1 MKLCIF
7 PNDPIIAYYEKGEIK
22 DRYFNP
28 NNIFD
33 EIHIISFID
42 ADIEEEKVQK
52 IAGTA
57 KLTIHSVGKI
67 SIKNRKKEISKILD
81 LVRSISPDAIRAYNP
96 LIQGW
101 CAAFISKELDVP
113 FFVSLHTQYD
123 YNRQLMKKKNLKKF
137 LALKYLEKFIEPYVL
152 QNADKITMVYK
163 IIEPYILKHTSKT
176 PELLYN
182 KIECEKFVKAK
193 KMIDLPKPLI
203 LSVGNL
209 IESKN
214 HKLLI
219 QVMENNNA
227 HLLII
232 GKGNLYSDLINE
244 IKSKKMEE
252 RISIIESVPYE
263 KIPEYYKTADIFT
276 LAYDPNQEGLPMPVM
291 EAMAAGIPVI
301 IPKST
306 DSIEL
311 DGSVIFA
318 ERNMESFSQKINQ
331 LLENKNRRDEYG
343 LKGLQNSKNFD
354 ISKLEK
360 RESEIYEE
368 LIKNEKFT

>member
-1 MKLCIF
+1 
-7 PNDPIIAYYEKGEIK
+7 
-22 DRYFNP
+22 
-28 NNIFD
+28 
-33 EIHIISFID
+33 
-42 ADIEEEKVQK
+42 
-52 IAGTA
+52 
-57 KLTIHSVGKI
+57 
-67 SIKNRKKEISKILD
+67 
-81 LVRSISPDAIRAYNP
+81 
-96 LIQGW
+96 
-101 CAAFISKELDVP
+101 
-113 FFVSLHTQYD
+113 
-123 YNRQLMKKKNLKKF
+123 
-137 LALKYLEKFIEPYVL
+137 
-152 QNADKITMVYK
+152 
-163 IIEPYILKHTSKT
+163 
-176 PELLYN
+176 
-182 KIECEKFVKAK
+182 
-193 KMIDLPKPLI
+193 
-203 LSVGNL
+203 
-209 IESKN
+209 
-214 HKLLI
+214 
-219 QVMENNNA
+219 MENNNA